1 MSTGQLAELIAAG
14 FFAIGVGVASYVLL
28 RLARLITSATEAVAE
43 YRARAD
49 SVLAGAQAAVDRA
62 SEQLARSDAITA
74 SMDDVASNM
83 AELSGHVSALAGLA
97 RGIAGGLSGPL
108 LRVAAVT
115 YGVRRATGRRL
126 TRRARALAGGAA
138 RACPGRC
145 PRSLPLDGGRP
156 GDPPSVLAARRGA
169 AGGDRLPPGHP
180 AGPLAAAG
188 HRSPARGPRRG
199 RRARARP
206 GPGPGRRRAVPGRRA
221 GRHG

>member
-1 MSTGQLAELIAAG
+1 MNTGQLAELIAAG
-14 FFAIGVGVASYVLL
+14 FFAVGVGVACYVLL

-74 SMDDVASNM
+74 SMDDVTSNM

-126 TRRARALAGGAA
+126 ARGVRTLAG
-138 RACPGRC
+138 R
-145 PRSLPLDGGRP
+145 DGQG
-156 GDPPSVLAARRGA
+156 
-169 AGGDRLPPGHP
+169 LPPALP
-180 AGPLAAAG
+180 AA
-188 HRSPARGPRRG
+188 
-199 RRARARP
+199 
-206 GPGPGRRRAVPGRRA
+206 PGPGRRAAR
-221 GRHG
+221 

>member
-1 MSTGQLAELIAAG
+1 MNTGQLAELIAAG
-14 FFAIGVGVASYVLL
+14 FFAIGVGVACYVLL

-62 SEQLARSDAITA
+62 SEQLALSDAITA
-74 SMDDVASNM
+74 SMDDVTSNM

-138 RACPGRC
+138 PAP
-145 PRSLPLDGGRP
+145 
-156 GDPPSVLAARRGA
+156 A
-169 AGGDRLPPGHP
+169 PGHV
-180 AGPLAAAG
+180 L
-188 HRSPARGPRRG
+188 SPA
-199 RRARARP
+199 P
-206 GPGPGRRRAVPGRRA
+206 GQALPTAPGRRA
-221 GRHG
+221 AR

>member
-14 FFAIGVGVASYVLL
+14 FFAIGVCVACYVLL

-74 SMDDVASNM
+74 SMDDVTSNM

-126 TRRARALAGGAA
+126 ARGVRTLAG
-138 RACPGRC
+138 R
-145 PRSLPLDGGRP
+145 DGQG
-156 GDPPSVLAARRGA
+156 
-169 AGGDRLPPGHP
+169 LPPALP
-180 AGPLAAAG
+180 AA
-188 HRSPARGPRRG
+188 
-199 RRARARP
+199 
-206 GPGPGRRRAVPGRRA
+206 PGPGRRAAR
-221 GRHG
+221 